1 MDYQPLHTNRV
12 DFNKF
17 DPDPLKQNLRV
28 NVIIIDNSHEGIF
41 PIAYQ
46 FRYDVEYTDETF
58 SKLDPN
64 AFRVDR
70 DSFINLGD
78 IDTIHKK
85 TRVAILRNG
94 NTVSYNH
101 LIIIS
106 DKKSS
111 FLGSL
116 PQHEE
121 FIAAYCTLIDAVKT
135 QKKLS
140 PHLIGKEHKPRSNTG
155 ELGFKSTSNLS
166 EVESI
171 LPESVRTA
179 LLKQLQN
186 KSLSN
191 ISRTYTTSGKLLV
204 ELQV

>member
-17 DPDPLKQNLRV
+17 DPDPLKQNLCV
-28 NVIIIDNSHEGIF
+28 NVIIVDHSRGGIF
-41 PIAYQ
+41 PEAFQ

-70 DSFINLGD
+70 DSFVNLGD

-85 TRVAILRNG
+85 SRVVILRNG

-121 FIAAYCTLIDAVKT
+121 FIAAYCALIDAVKT

-140 PHLIGKEHKPRSNTG
+140 PHTIGKEHKPFSRTK
-155 ELGFKSTSNLS
+155 EFGFKTTSNLS

-171 LPESVRTA
+171 LPDNVRKV
-179 LLKQLQN
+179 LIKQLQS
-186 KSLSN
+186 KSQGN

>member
-17 DPDPLKQNLRV
+17 DPDPVKQNLRV
-28 NVIIIDNSHEGIF
+28 NVIIVDNSNNGVF
-41 PIAYQ
+41 PKAYQ
-46 FRYDVEYTDETF
+46 FRYDVEYSDETF
-58 SKLDPN
+58 SKLDIGS
-64 AFRVDR
+64 FHVDS

-85 TRVAILRNG
+85 GRVVILRNG

-106 DKKSS
+106 DKKNS
-111 FLGSL
+111 FLSSL

-121 FIAAYCTLIDAVKT
+121 FLAAYCTLIDAVKT
-135 QKKLS
+135 QKKLPS
-140 PHLIGKEHKPRSNTG
+140 HVLMEEPKQRST

-166 EVESI
+166 EVEST
-171 LPESVRTA
+171 LPLSVRKA
-179 LLKQLQN
+179 LLKQFEN
-186 KSLSN
+186 KSLSQ
-191 ISRTYTTSGKLLV
+191 ISRTYTNSGKLLV